1 MATTEKRSIRK
12 TYTPPENA
20 REAML
25 PGATLLGLV
34 ARNWLELENA
44 LQRGLPPRVIKILK
58 DEAGVTAGEIAP
70 LLGLSPAT
78 LHRRASQKSHKRLD
92 PDESARAYRIARV
105 LARATEVLGK
115 RESARSWLREP
126 LLAIGNRTP
135 LEAIRTE
142 SGAELVLHILGRLE
156 DGVYS

>member
-1 MATTEKRSIRK
+1 
-12 TYTPPENA
+12 
-20 REAML
+20 ML
-25 PGATLLGLV
+25 PGAALLGLV

-44 LQRGLPPRVIKILK
+44 LQQGLPPRVIKILK
-58 DEAGVTAGEIAP
+58 DEVGVTVGEIAP

-78 LHRRASQKSHKRLD
+78 LHRRTSQKPRKRLD
-92 PDESARAYRIARV
+92 PHESARAYRIARV
-105 LARATEVLGK
+105 LARATEVLGS

-135 LEAIRTE
+135 LDAIRTE
-142 SGAELVLHILGRLE
+142 SGAELVIQVLGRLE

>member
-1 MATTEKRSIRK
+1 MPTSGQPSPRR
-12 TYTPPENA
+12 TYTPPEKA

-25 PGATLLGLV
+25 PGAELLGLV

-44 LQRGLPPRVIKILK
+44 LQRGLPPRVIKVLK
-58 DEAGVTAGEIAP
+58 IEIGATAAEIAP

-78 LHRRASQKSHKRLD
+78 LHRRTSQHPRKRLD
-92 PDESARAYRIARV
+92 PEESARAYRIARV
-105 LARATEVLGK
+105 LARATEVLGN
-115 RESARSWLREP
+115 RETARSWLREP

-135 LEAIRTE
+135 LDAVRTE
-142 SGAELVLHILGRLE
+142 PGAELVIQVLGRLE